1 MFDFRS
7 LTYKTKFRIF
17 SGVFIAL
24 VLFISVSL
32 IVFGSR
38 RMFNKETHEYL
49 LNMEEI
55 KTLQLESDLGIQL
68 TLVKQMAKSPAIIKY
83 MENPSDSSLRSAGL
97 ADLREYSSSFAGEN
111 IFWASAAD
119 YKFYSDMEY
128 LYTIDPDDD
137 EQYWFNMTMYRTD
150 VYNFNINYNSA
161 FGSLFL
167 WINAVVRNSNGE
179 PVGVAGTKISLDTVF
194 DSVFLGLKDSDVLY
208 LYNEDGEVT
217 GSIDKSDVENKVFID
232 QILTELDGQDLVKDI
247 PQSYSTK
254 KGEYFFYPVS
264 TLNWTMV
271 MFKPYKVS
279 DIFTNSLA
287 LMVLLLLL
295 ITGIC
300 IAVYS
305 VFMQRILRSMASVIK
320 STKESASEQ
329 NGFVTSVKNNV
340 DSNVKS
346 LEEYG
351 ELLDNQ
357 TASIEESES
366 HIETLLTQ
374 LRVLDSVRKNS
385 LGNAKALES
394 SSSSGQKH
402 ISTLKEN
409 ISEIVEC
416 SKRLVDANNLIADVT
431 SQTDLLA
438 LNAAIEAAHAGELG
452 AGFAVVAT
460 AIRQLAEKSRDQ
472 EENVE
477 KAISDMDKMIESMVT
492 SAEAVHSSF
501 GEIVENSANVNAN
514 FEEMSESIE
523 QQNMLGRTIDSN
535 LRNLTELVNK
545 SGASFDLMMVSNKK
559 MAEEIA
565 EAAENSQ
572 NLLQK
577 AETTLKSTGIDSRKN
592 KKVRVRKPKIK
603 KQK

>member
-1 MFDFRS
+1 MFDFKS
-7 LTYKTKFRIF
+7 LTYKTKFQIF

-24 VLFISVSL
+24 VLLISVSL

-38 RMFNKETHEYL
+38 RMFNKEAHEYL
-49 LNMEEI
+49 LNTEEV
-55 KTLQLESDLGIQL
+55 KTLQLESDLGMQL
-68 TLVKQMAKSPAIIKY
+68 TLVKQMAKSPSIIKY
-83 MENPSDSSLRSAGL
+83 MENPEDASLRSIAFD
-97 ADLREYSSSFAGEN
+97 DLREYSSSFLGEN
-111 IFWASAAD
+111 IFWVSAAD
-119 YKFYSDMEY
+119 HKFYSDMEY
-128 LYTIDPDDD
+128 LYTLDPDASD
-137 EQYWFNMTMYRTD
+137 QYWFNMTMYRTD
-150 VYNFNINYNSA
+150 SYNFNINYNA
-161 FGSLFL
+161 ALGSLFL
-167 WINAVVRNSNGE
+167 WINAVVRNADYE
-179 PVGVAGTKISLDTVF
+179 PVGVAGTKIPLDNVF

-217 GSIDKSDVENKVFID
+217 GSLNKSDVEDKVYID
-232 QILTELDGQDLVKDI
+232 QLLPELDGQELIKDV
-247 PQSYSTK
+247 PQPFSTK
-254 KGEYFFYPVS
+254 NGEYFFYPIN

-271 MFKPYKVS
+271 MYKPYTAADV
-279 DIFTNSLA
+279 FTNSLA
-287 LMVLLLLL
+287 LMVLLLMV

-300 IAVYS
+300 ITVYS
-305 VFMQRILRSMASVIK
+305 VFIRRVLRSMASVIK

-329 NGFVTSVKNNV
+329 NGFVTSVKKNV

-346 LEEYG
+346 LEQYG

-394 SSSSGQKH
+394 SSGSGQEH
-402 ISTLKEN
+402 ISTLKDN
-409 ISEIVEC
+409 ISQIVEC

-477 KAISDMDKMIESMVT
+477 KAISDMNKMIDSMVA

-501 GEIVENSANVNAN
+501 EEIVENSANVNAN

-523 QQNMLGRTIDSN
+523 QQNTLGRTIDSN
-535 LRNLTELVNK
+535 LRSLTDLVNK
-545 SGASFDLMMVSNKK
+545 SGSSFDLMMVSNKE

-577 AETTLKSTGIDSRKN
+577 AEVTLKSTGINLDKT
-592 KKVRVRKPKIK
+592 KKSKKIKFK